1 MDWHIEE
8 VNDEP
13 TMFVGGSP
21 VVKIV
26 EKHGTRYVQMMVYGP
41 MDYDRAV
48 ALAKGLL
55 DLIVFLG

>member
-1 MDWHIEE
+1 MDWHIED

-13 TMFVGGSP
+13 TLFVGGSP

-26 EKHGTRYVQMMVYGP
+26 TKSNTRYVQMMVYGP

-55 DLIVFLG
+55 DLIVFL